1 MTSLDD
7 HMPDRSERRR
17 DERRRKHTPLHHP
30 EHRTGFDRRE
40 QGRGGLLARTLERFR
55 DSDLTL
61 AVALGAINALNLLD
75 LLLTLRLLDDGAVEG
90 NPVMQ
95 VLIGKNP
102 LIALFVKVAI
112 VAAVSFVIWRLRR
125 YRLILATSLV
135 VLAAFVALTVYEL
148 VLVFGG

>member
-1 MTSLDD
+1 
-7 HMPDRSERRR
+7 
-17 DERRRKHTPLHHP
+17 
-30 EHRTGFDRRE
+30 
-40 QGRGGLLARTLERFR
+40 
-55 DSDLTL
+55 
-61 AVALGAINALNLLD
+61 
-75 LLLTLRLLDDGAVEG
+75 
-90 NPVMQ
+90 MQ